1 MSRWTRL
8 CRRAA
13 GGLLL
18 LGAASCAASR
28 SAPRSAPAAD
38 DQTLRTR
45 IEASLLNAP
54 GVHAGEVRTEV
65 VDGVATLS
73 GTVHDQGESEAALA
87 AARRVDGVREVR
99 NSLRVP

>member
-1 MSRWTRL
+1 MSRWTGLYRG
-8 CRRAA
+8 A
-13 GGLLL
+13 GACLLL
-18 LGAASCAASR
+18 LGAGCAAAR
-28 SAPRSAPAAD
+28 SSPPAAPAAD

-54 GVHAGEVRTEV
+54 GVHAGEVRAEV

-87 AARRVDGVREVR
+87 AARRVEGVRDVR
-99 NSLRVP
+99 NSLRIP

>member
-8 CRRAA
+8 CCDAA
-13 GGLLL
+13 ACLLM
-18 LGAASCAASR
+18 LGSVSCAASR
-28 SAPRSAPAAD
+28 SAPRTAPAAD

-65 VDGVATLS
+65 VDGVVTLS

-87 AARRVDGVREVR
+87 AARRVEGVRDVR